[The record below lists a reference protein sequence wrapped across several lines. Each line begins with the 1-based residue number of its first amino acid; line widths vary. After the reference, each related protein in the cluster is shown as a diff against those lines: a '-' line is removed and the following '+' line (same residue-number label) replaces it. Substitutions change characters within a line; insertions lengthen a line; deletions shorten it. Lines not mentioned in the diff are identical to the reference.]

1 MGQLCWKGSFV
12 AEEAKEAKL
21 SRSEEIAELRRQ
33 MERMSKRL
41 EELSTQEAQGNSEKQ
56 DSSTGVSGFAC
67 DMTGDVCAEGVQQ
80 TANTS
85 GSSSEDAAEQA
96 SKVDSSACAA
106 SAQPSQK
113 PSAVSPASGAN
124 DAAAKSSEPGGAS
137 RPSERVADDEDPKFD
152 EAYIAA
158 AVEDFMPQSKPPQP
172 APPLQGAPGGPYS
185 AAQRENEHAQ
195 SAQPY
200 AQQPGQ
206 AAYYQNMGASQGG
219 YQGQYQ
225 QSYTPAKDHVAAGL
239 LAIFL
244 GVFGVHKF
252 YLGYNT
258 AGFIL
263 LGVTIL
269 GGIFTFG
276 IAASV
281 VWLIGLIEG
290 VIYLTKSQAEFDQ
303 IYVCGKR
310 DWF

>member
-1 MGQLCWKGSFV
+1 MS
-12 AEEAKEAKL
+12 EEAKNTKL
-21 SRSEEIAELRRQ
+21 SRSEEIAELKRQ
-33 MERMSKRL
+33 MEQMSKRL
-41 EELSTQEAQGNSEKQ
+41 EELSAQEAENGSENAVLPE
-56 DSSTGVSGFAC
+56 GEVLNA
-67 DMTGDVCAEGVQQ
+67 TGDAGEGTCAVSNRAEASKAGLLRE
-80 TANTS
+80 A
-85 GSSSEDAAEQA
+85 GEDAAAVQFSEAQNAQPVVPAQPFQKGPVVAQGDVSERQA
-96 SKVDSSACAA
+96 AAQPEKSKGEKASACG
-106 SAQPSQK
+106 PIEK
-113 PSAVSPASGAN
+113 EPEF
-124 DAAAKSSEPGGAS
+124 DAAY
-137 RPSERVADDEDPKFD
+137 V
-152 EAYIAA
+152 AA

-172 APPLQGAPGGPYS
+172 APPLQDAPGGPYS
-185 AAQRENEHAQ
+185 AAQRENKR
-195 SAQPY
+195 SQPY

-206 AAYYQNMGASQGG
+206 AAYYQNAGASQGG

-290 VIYLTKSQAEFDQ
+290 VIYLTKSQTEFNQ
-303 IYVCGKR
+303 IYVYGKR